1 MMNATPARDPQKLRN
16 PSPSRR
22 LRILVVDDDEA
33 TRKFLESVLVA
44 EGYDCQLAESLSS
57 AEARLREDQ
66 IDLALVDLYLGTANG
81 LNVLDLLKVIQP
93 QCKCVM
99 MTAHATL
106 ETVARSLGGGA
117 IEYLAKPLLIDDLIG
132 VVRKLE
138 SANSA
143 NKQMVQPGFT
153 PETAIIGRS
162 PKMLEVYRAVARV
175 ASSNASVLIV
185 GPSGTGKEL
194 VARAIHAHSARA
206 NMPFMPVNCG
216 AFSETLLE
224 SELFGYDKGAFTGAN
239 ADHPGLFEAANGGT
253 LFLDE
258 VSETKPSF
266 QVNLLRAVQEQHVR
280 RLGSNKYVAV
290 DVRILA
296 ASNRDLQA
304 LVAAGSF
311 REDLY
316 YRLSVVTIQLPAL
329 ADRRE
334 DLPLLIQHFLRLSN
348 ARNKRDIRITMQAA
362 QLLGSMSWPGNVREL
377 ENFIERL
384 TIFCAS
390 GEIDVA
396 DVEREAAGK
405 RQTSTPHVATQDA
418 TTLLEVERQHILR
431 VLEEAKGNKSK
442 AARALGI
449 ERKTLYEKA
458 RRLGIDLQT
467 RNQ

>member
-1 MMNATPARDPQKLRN
+1 MMNATPAWDPQKLRK
-16 PSPSRR
+16 PSTSRR
-22 LRILVVDDDEA
+22 FRILVVDDDES
-33 TRKFLESVLVA
+33 TRRFLDSVLVA
-44 EGYDCQLAESLSS
+44 EGYDCQLADSLSG

-117 IEYLAKPLLIDDLIG
+117 IEYLAKPLLIDDLIE
-132 VVRKLE
+132 VVRRLQ
-138 SANSA
+138 SANSD
-143 NKQMVQPGFT
+143 KQMVQPGFA
-153 PETAIIGRS
+153 PETAIVGRS

-194 VARAIHAHSARA
+194 VARAIHAHSTRA

-216 AFSETLLE
+216 AFTETLLE

-239 ADHPGLFEAANGGT
+239 TDHPGLFEAANGGT

-266 QVNLLRAVQEQHVR
+266 QVNLLRAVQEQQVR
-280 RLGSNKYVAV
+280 RLGSNKYVPV

-316 YRLSVVTIQLPAL
+316 YRLSVVTIQLPPL
-329 ADRRE
+329 ADRTE
-334 DLPLLIQHFLRLSN
+334 DLPLLIQHFLRLAN
-348 ARNKRDIRITMQAA
+348 AKNKRDIRITTQAA
-362 QLLGSMSWPGNVREL
+362 QLLASMSWPGNVREL

-405 RQTSTPHVATQDA
+405 RQKSIARVAAQDG

-431 VLEEAKGNKSK
+431 VLQEAKGNKSK
-442 AARALGI
+442 AARTLGI

-458 RRLGIDLQT
+458 RRLGIDLQAG
-467 RNQ
+467 NQ